1 MIKNVVVF
9 GASSRTGVCVVN
21 AAISKGLNVRVSVD
35 RQTEQLRDRF
45 RSVELV
51 EGSPLDIQHVKATL
65 EGQNAI
71 IVVLGT
77 KTKQDTS
84 NVTSEGIKNIVTV
97 MELLRIKVISVCF
110 QSNTF
115 HEDIHTTRDVLEQD
129 ERRSWR
135 VLEGSSL
142 HWVAVVTPYVTDVA
156 TTGYTI
162 VRGPGYPGVSR
173 GDLAKFLVDCLTMP
187 ERYQK
192 TVKIASLDKR

>member
-77 KTKQDTS
+77 KTKQA
-84 NVTSEGIKNIVTV
+84 
-97 MELLRIKVISVCF
+97 
-110 QSNTF
+110 NTF